1 MLFFINYPVLSGTR
15 KKKKKK
21 RFIKFFKNTKTNL
34 CFNLLVKSLLLSYK
48 TFNKLFFLLLKLMWW
63 AYTFISVL
71 YKV

>member
-1 MLFFINYPVLSGTR
+1 MYKTLLSYVEL
-15 KKKKKK
+15 
-21 RFIKFFKNTKTNL
+21 RF
-34 CFNLLVKSLLLSYK
+34 LVKSLLLSYK